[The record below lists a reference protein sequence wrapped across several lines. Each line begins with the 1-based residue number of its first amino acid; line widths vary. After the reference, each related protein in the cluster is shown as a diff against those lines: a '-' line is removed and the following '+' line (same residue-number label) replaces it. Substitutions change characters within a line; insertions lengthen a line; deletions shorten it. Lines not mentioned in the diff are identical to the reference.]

1 MMSMVMATS
10 LFAGCGTGTGTET
23 SASDNSKTEET
34 GTEAAEQP
42 TSDNPYAAYA
52 GTTISVAAIETGY
65 GSQMWQEVTDAF
77 TEETGIQVEQQ
88 PRMPQGKTLYRAQLP
103 EHDLSGFACRKPDT
117 SGNLFDTVIGCEQ
130 QVTRR
135 RQPNFVQVSDGR
147 FPVQLCKTV

>member
-1 MMSMVMATS
+1 MKKKILCTMMSMVMAAS

-65 GSQMWQEVTDAF
+65 GSQMSFLKPASF
-77 TEETGIQVEQQ
+77 
-88 PRMPQGKTLYRAQLP
+88 
-103 EHDLSGFACRKPDT
+103 CR
-117 SGNLFDTVIGCEQ
+117 VI
-130 QVTRR
+130 TISMAYITKNI
-135 RQPNFVQVSDGR
+135 PNNMS
-147 FPVQLCKTV
+147 